1 MTATGR
7 AYTYQC
13 TATATKS
20 ERGTWVRCTSRVTGF
35 GEDLA
40 IAEQDARDR
49 AVLDGWGVNGDDWT
63 SSEATGLRCPL
74 HA

>member
-20 ERGTWVRCTSRVTGF
+20 ERGTWVRCTRRVTGF
-35 GEDLA
+35 GADLVL
-40 IAEQDARDR
+40 AEQDARDR
-49 AVLDGWGVNGDDWT
+49 AVLTGWGVNGDDW
-63 SSEATGLRCPL
+63 SLAEAYGLRCPR